1 MPPQILRDQLT
12 LSQPGGGGRSC
23 PPYYWISS
31 GFLDLLT
38 ALYYTHYIKDGRNLA
53 IGKKGS
59 FIMSRAQ
66 LILENGVN
74 LVVGFIGGR
83 ETNKIGR
90 LMIISRVW
98 TPDQTNK
105 QSNI

>member
-1 MPPQILRDQLT
+1 MAGTWQL
-12 LSQPGGGGRSC
+12 
-23 PPYYWISS
+23 
-31 GFLDLLT
+31 
-38 ALYYTHYIKDGRNLA
+38 
-53 IGKKGS
+53 GKKGS

-90 LMIISRVW
+90 LMIISRV
-98 TPDQTNK
+98 
-105 QSNI
+105 